1 MQRLMRR
8 IPWLNPSSTQQ
19 IVPPELQARFHHLYW
34 DIAWFGLVAGTTLAF
49 SNVYAARIGATAFQI
64 GLLTAGPALVNL
76 FFTLPAGRWLQ
87 TRPVGKSVFRA
98 ALAARGIYLVYA
110 LLPLL
115 LPLNAQVGTLI
126 WATLLFTLPGVALV
140 IGFNALFAAAVPLEW
155 RGYVAGRRNA
165 MLSVVYI
172 VTSLTAGWILQNTPL
187 QVGYTLVFSIGF
199 IGAAVSTY
207 HLSRLREVTE
217 RPGDEPQRIRQIIGD
232 TAQPGGVRGGQGVGQ
247 RVSIAPRVFA
257 RGRNLLR
264 PDVIQGHYGW
274 VIFALFGFHLAQF
287 MPVALFPLRWVDQL
301 GFSDME
307 IAIGTAAF
315 HASVLVSSLQ
325 LDRLTRR
332 RGNHFTTAVGVAL
345 LSTYPLFTAFMPNLI
360 FYVLTSVVG
369 GLAWGLVGGALP
381 NYMLEKVPPNDRP
394 AYLAWYNLALNAAI
408 FLGALLGPLLA
419 GWFNLQIA
427 LVLAFGF
434 RFASAIFIWFV
445 ERTKPAASVTAT

>member
-1 MQRLMRR
+1 M
-8 IPWLNPSSTQQ
+8 
-19 IVPPELQARFHHLYW
+19 VPPELQPRFHHLYW

-49 SNVYAARIGATAFQI
+49 LNVYAARIGATAFQI
-64 GLLTAGPALVNL
+64 GLLTAGPALINL
-76 FFTLPAGRWLQ
+76 LFTLPTGRWLQ
-87 TRPVGKSVFRA
+87 TRPIGQSVFRA
-98 ALAARGIYLVYA
+98 ALLTRGVYLVYA

-115 LPLNAQVGTLI
+115 LPEVAQVELLI
-126 WATLLFTLPGVALV
+126 WATLIFTVPGVALV

-172 VTSLTAGWILQNTPL
+172 VTSLAAGWILQNTP
-187 QVGYTLVFSIGF
+187 QAIGYTLVFGIGF
-199 IGAAVSTY
+199 VGAAMSTY
-207 HLSRLREVTE
+207 HLSRLREVSD
-217 RPGDEPQRIRQIIGD
+217 RPGDEPPRLRQIIGD

-301 GFSDME
+301 GFNDME

-315 HASVLVSSLQ
+315 HASVLISSLQ

-332 RGNHFTTAVGVAL
+332 HGNHLTTVVGVAL
-345 LSTYPLFTAFMPNLI
+345 LSTYPLFTAVMPDLF
-360 FYVLTSVVG
+360 FYALTSVIG

-381 NYMLEKVPPNDRP
+381 NYLLEKVPPDDRP

-408 FLGALLGPLLA
+408 FLGALFGPLVA
-419 GWFNLQIA
+419 NWFNLQIA
-427 LVLAFGF
+427 LVLAFAF
-434 RFASAIFIWFV
+434 RFASAIFLWFV
-445 ERTKPAASVTAT
+445 ERTKPAPAAS

>member
-232 TAQPGGVRGGQGVGQ
+232 TAQPGDMRGGQGVG
-247 RVSIAPRVFA
+247 
-257 RGRNLLR
+257 
-264 PDVIQGHYGW
+264 
-274 VIFALFGFHLAQF
+274 
-287 MPVALFPLRWVDQL
+287 
-301 GFSDME
+301 
-307 IAIGTAAF
+307 
-315 HASVLVSSLQ
+315 
-325 LDRLTRR
+325 
-332 RGNHFTTAVGVAL
+332 
-345 LSTYPLFTAFMPNLI
+345 
-360 FYVLTSVVG
+360 
-369 GLAWGLVGGALP
+369 
-381 NYMLEKVPPNDRP
+381 
-394 AYLAWYNLALNAAI
+394 
-408 FLGALLGPLLA
+408 
-419 GWFNLQIA
+419 
-427 LVLAFGF
+427 
-434 RFASAIFIWFV
+434 
-445 ERTKPAASVTAT
+445 